1 MELVQNLFLLCPSTP
16 TPFSRPIC
24 LVNRLIPLLSASGR
38 AIILKSHP
46 IEKYPDLWA
55 AINWTCFSPEQKT
68 DFQRCLLPSV
78 NGSQFLKAHAV
89 LRLRSICTSGN
100 CAIIQE
106 RNDFLPS
113 LIKLGTILLNG
124 LNSKSAKEYHQHIE
138 HLLVCA
144 LRVLLYTAQPSQK
157 ESHLN
162 LMQILKV
169 ALDSKFLTPVQLDAT
184 DFLSKIGTPGVAASP
199 QQIALLRVIANLFC
213 ETTASRSF
221 LVQLCALRAFELF
234 FKTTPHSQLASSCIR
249 EGQDFVV
256 KQFIN
261 RKTTK
266 PLIGEASLLYS
277 SQLKCLT
284 NPPRHVNP
292 FPKLPIK
299 AYALLAADSLDHGA
313 EPYSNG
319 SIAKRP
325 RLDNTDQLPFMLN
338 SLAKIVADIGQLGP
352 LPIWSK
358 EEIKERINTLNSYM

>member
-1 MELVQNLFLLCPSTP
+1 MFT
-16 TPFSRPIC
+16 T
-24 LVNRLIPLLSASGR
+24 
-38 AIILKSHP
+38 
-46 IEKYPDLWA
+46 
-55 AINWTCFSPEQKT
+55 
-68 DFQRCLLPSV
+68 
-78 NGSQFLKAHAV
+78 
-89 LRLRSICTSGN
+89 
-100 CAIIQE
+100 
-106 RNDFLPS
+106 
-113 LIKLGTILLNG
+113 LGTILLNG
-124 LNSKSAKEYHQHIE
+124 LNSKSAKEYHRHIE
-138 HLLVCA
+138 HLLVCV

-162 LMQILKV
+162 LMQILKL

-184 DFLSKIGTPGVAASP
+184 DFLSTPGVAASP

-249 EGQDFVV
+249 EGKDFFV

-284 NPPRHVNP
+284 NPPRHVNS
-292 FPKLPIK
+292 FPKLSIE

-352 LPIWSK
+352 LPMWSK